1 MKENVNKRE
10 TESGM
15 GRGAQRETSKDYR
28 IIYIELSSRV
38 DLQEKKVYLMDLG
51 ECVSGSG

>member
-1 MKENVNKRE
+1 MNQRE

-51 ECVSGSG
+51 ECVGGSG

>member
-1 MKENVNKRE
+1 MNKRE

-15 GRGAQRETSKDYR
+15 GRDTERETSKDYG
-28 IIYIELSSRV
+28 IIYIELSSRM

-51 ECVSGSG
+51 ECVSGFR